1 MNQSFS
7 WSPLRGGYRNWKG
20 GAFHSFWFYSNIY
33 LAAPSLPFVHI
44 PIQCTKSH
52 PGARCL
58 HLFKPALACCTLNF
72 SLRSSGSRVPR
83 EKPVFHVSTL
93 HCFVQGLGIDL
104 SFERE
109 SSCWKIGITCCW
121 VFCWW
126 FYRAFLILGL
136 ILKSF
141 FRNTFFLLDN
151 FKN

>member
-7 WSPLRGGYRNWKG
+7 WSPFRGGYRNWKG
-20 GAFHSFWFYSNIY
+20 DGFHSFWFYSNIY
-33 LAAPSLPFVHI
+33 LAAPSLFFVHI

-83 EKPVFHVSTL
+83 EKSVFHVSIL
-93 HCFVQGLGIDL
+93 HCFIQGLGIDL

-109 SSCWKIGITCCW
+109 SACWKIGINVLLD
-121 VFCWW
+121 VFCWK
-126 FYRAFLILGL
+126 FYRAFLILG
-136 ILKSF
+136 
-141 FRNTFFLLDN
+141 N
-151 FKN
+151 FKIFF